1 MLPLT
6 RHAITPAY
14 KLLNLQKRQIL
25 TVWINWERILIK
37 EDKKRSGVPCLA
49 GQHPYAP

>member
-14 KLLNLQKRQIL
+14 KFLNLEKNTDPNSMDKLEKNTNKR
-25 TVWINWERILIK
+25 R
-37 EDKKRSGVPCLA
+37 
-49 GQHPYAP
+49 

>member
-6 RHAITPAY
+6 KDAVTPAY
-14 KLLNLQKRQIL
+14 KLLNVAKRQIL
-25 TVWINWERILIK
+25 TVWTNWKRILIK

-49 GQHPYAP
+49 G